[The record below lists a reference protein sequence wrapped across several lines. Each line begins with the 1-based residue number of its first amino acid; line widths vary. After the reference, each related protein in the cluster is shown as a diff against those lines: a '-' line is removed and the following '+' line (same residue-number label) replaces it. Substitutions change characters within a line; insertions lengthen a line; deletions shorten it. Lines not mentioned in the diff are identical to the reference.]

1 MRRYF
6 VLGVALLASF
16 ALSASARAQATREVT
31 GKVTVAG
38 TGTPLQD
45 AIVGTV
51 GAVGGAR
58 TNERGEYR
66 LRAPNG
72 DVTIQVRAIGYKRQS
87 IRVSAAQTTAD
98 FALDK
103 DVLQIEGV
111 TITGAATTIDKKNA
125 ATATST
131 VNSEELSRVPA
142 PALESALQG
151 KVVGANINM
160 NNGAP
165 GGGGQVQIRGASS
178 LIANSQPLFVVDG
191 VIISNSTRSNRLAVV
206 TGSLNAGEE
215 NGTNRLADINPN
227 DIENIEVLKGAAAS
241 AIYGSQAT
249 NGVVVITTKR
259 GTSGASRTNITQRV
273 GTFKAQRL
281 LGSRRFDTVDQVLG
295 VVGGAEA
302 TAAARA
308 ACTPKCPYFDHQGE
322 LYGQT
327 DPSYET
333 VVSLTGGV
341 NNTRYFFSGLQ
352 RDEAGVIN
360 NTGARRQSLRANLD
374 QALGSKVTISLG
386 ANLLRSFSQRGISNN
401 DNALSSPIY
410 AFGYTPAIVD
420 LRLKDATGRYVPN
433 PFPSGAINTS
443 NPFQTMDLLLNNED
457 VYRQIF
463 SSRVNLAAWST
474 SHNIVNFALQAGA
487 DRFSSENYVY
497 APQELQFQRLG
508 TVQSGTFPGTVIQGN
523 GTNLFTNVTG
533 SGTWN
538 NTMFSWLNATSSA
551 GVQYESRESN
561 DYNIIGRGLGPAQ
574 KNAAGAA
581 NTTVSNGRTLVLNQA
596 FFAQQELLMF
606 NERLYLSGA
615 VRGERSSVNA
625 DRDKIYYFP
634 RVSGSYRI
642 QAPISGVSEVKFRAA
657 YGESGNQPNFGERDL
672 TVASYGLIDGRAGFG
687 VPGTIGNTTVRPER
701 LKEIEYGVDAGFMK
715 DRVRLEAT
723 YYNRDIVDLLV
734 RPTLAPSSGISTT
747 TVNGGVMKARGVEL
761 GLTTVPLQTKNSQ
774 WTSRATWYQ
783 NKAEIKSFPA
793 GVKPFRDNTAARGFG
808 NSYGQLFYTA
818 GHTVSTIWG
827 NGLVNGVQTTQIP
840 LADANPKYLMSF
852 SNDLNYKRI
861 NVNMLIDYRRGGT
874 LSNMT
879 KNLFDEGGNS
889 WDYDKKSPTAGVPL
903 GQYRYDT
910 WNGGR
915 NTAIYLEDG
924 SYTKIRE
931 VNVSYDL
938 PKSWWSVVPAARS
951 GRVSL
956 SARNLFI
963 ISGYNGFDPEVN
975 NGGAYVVRFV
985 DLAPFPPTRSFFF
998 SVDLGF

>member
-1 MRRYF
+1 MRRFF
-6 VLGVALLASF
+6 VLAAALLATF
-16 ALSASARAQATREVT
+16 AMPASARAQTREVT

-38 TGTPLQD
+38 SGNPLQD

-58 TNERGEYR
+58 TNERGEFR
-66 LRAPNG
+66 LRVPSG
-72 DVTIQVRAIGYKRQS
+72 DVTVQVRAIGYKRQTV
-87 IRVSAAQTTAD
+87 RVSASQTTAD
-98 FALDK
+98 FALEK

-111 TITGAATTIDKKNA
+111 TITGAATTIEKKNA
-125 ATATST
+125 ATAVAS
-131 VNSEELSRVPA
+131 VNSEELARVPA

-151 KVVGANINM
+151 KVVGASINM

-178 LIANSQPLFVVDG
+178 LISNSQPLFVVDG
-191 VIISNSTRSNRLAVV
+191 VIISNATRSNRMAVV

-215 NGTNRLADINPN
+215 NGTNRLADVNPN

-259 GTSGASRTNITQRV
+259 GSATAPRFNFTQRV
-273 GTFKAQRL
+273 GTFQAQRL
-281 LGSRRFDTVDQVLG
+281 LGSRQFQSLDQLTALG
-295 VVGGAEA
+295 LGAEA
-302 TAAARA
+302 TAAATA
-308 ACTPKCPYFDHQGE
+308 ACNPKCPYFDYQKQ
-322 LYGQT
+322 LYGQV
-327 DPSYET
+327 DPSFES
-333 VVSLTGGV
+333 VISLTGGV
-341 NNTRYFFSGLQ
+341 NSTRYFFSGMDKQ
-352 RDEAGVIN
+352 EAGVIN

-374 QALGSKVTISLG
+374 QAIGSKVTVSLG

-410 AFGYTPAIVD
+410 SFGYTPAVVD
-420 LRLKDATGRYVPN
+420 LRQKDATGRFVLN
-433 PFPSGAINTS
+433 PFPATLSTS
-443 NPFQTMDLLLNNED
+443 NPFQTMETMLNNED

-463 SSRVNLAAWST
+463 SSRINYAALST
-474 SHNIVNFALQAGA
+474 GSNNVNFSLQAGA
-487 DRFSSENYVY
+487 DRFSSENYLY
-497 APQELQFQRLG
+497 APQELQFQRAG
-508 TVQSGTFPGTVIQGN
+508 TVQGGQFPGTIIQGN
-523 GTNLFTNVTG
+523 GTNLFSNVTA

-538 NTMFSWLNATSSA
+538 NSTFSWLNATTSA
-551 GVQYESRESN
+551 GVQYESRSLN
-561 DYNIIGRGLGPAQ
+561 DYNVIGRGLGPAQ

-581 NTTVSNGRTLVLNQA
+581 NTTVSHNQQLILNQA
-596 FFAQQELLMF
+596 FFAQEELLMF

-625 DRDKIYYFP
+625 DREKIFYFP
-634 RVSGSYRI
+634 RVSGSYRFA
-642 QAPISGVSEVKFRAA
+642 APIKGVTEVKLRAA

-672 TVASYGLIDGRAGFG
+672 TFASYGLIGGLAGFG
-687 VPGTIGNTTVRPER
+687 IPGTIGNTTVTPER
-701 LKEIEYGVDAGFMK
+701 LKEIEYGIDAGFLS
-715 DRVRLEAT
+715 DRIRLEAT
-723 YYNRDIVDLLV
+723 YYDRNIVDLLV
-734 RPTLAPSSGISTT
+734 RPTLAPSSGITTT
-747 TVNGGVMKARGVEL
+747 TVNGGEMKATGVEL
-761 GLTTVPLQTKNSQ
+761 GVTTVPVQTGNFQ

-783 NKAEIKSFPA
+783 NKAEITSFPD

-808 NSYGQLFYTA
+808 NAYGQLFYTP

-827 NGLVNGVQTTQIP
+827 NALINGVQTTQTP
-840 LADANPKYLMSF
+840 LADANPRYVMSF
-852 SNDLNYKRI
+852 SNDFNYKRF

-889 WDYDKKSPTAGVPL
+889 WDYDEKSPEDGVPL
-903 GQYRYDT
+903 GEYRYNT

-915 NTAIYLEDG
+915 TTAMYLEDG

-931 VNVSYDL
+931 INVSYDL
-938 PKSWWSVVPAARS
+938 PQSWWSVVPGARS
-951 GRVSL
+951 GRMSL
-956 SARNLFI
+956 AARNLFI

-998 SVDLGF
+998 SIDLGF